1 MLDLSREYSQAEREY
16 DLAAFDANPDIFYEL
31 TVCYS
36 SLDKKNL
43 EEEVLCVKNTMRE
56 IKDEIS
62 GLSDRVPPEMEG
74 IIVIAYE
81 EDDSCPTPAYLVVR
95 KELEGRNLLTI

>member
-1 MLDLSREYSQAEREY
+1 MLDLSTEYSQAEREY
-16 DLAAFDANPDIFYEL
+16 DLAAFDANPNILYEL

-36 SLDKKNL
+36 NQDKKSM

-62 GLSDRVPPEMEG
+62 CLSDRVTPEMEG
-74 IIVIAYE
+74 FIVTAYE
-81 EDDSCPTPAYLVVR
+81 EDDCCPTPAYLVIR
-95 KELEGRNLLTI
+95 KELENSNLRTI